1 MRSFVLLTVLAGITM
16 AYARPK
22 ESQKRQDCQAPELPS
37 CAYSCLRR
45 NGFYESCIIPGNP
58 CICAA
63 FDTAYITYYRQIKEC
78 VDAACLPEDLA
89 ALATYLSQV
98 CPNTRTIYY
107 LPYVVARQL
116 GPDDSTNDGQLGG
129 ELEGSSSSAID
140 GKLDGSL
147 GLGGSMRCRQRL
159 ALQ

>member
-22 ESQKRQDCQAPELPS
+22 ESQKRQDCQAPEL
-37 CAYSCLRR
+37 R
-45 NGFYESCIIPGNP
+45 NP